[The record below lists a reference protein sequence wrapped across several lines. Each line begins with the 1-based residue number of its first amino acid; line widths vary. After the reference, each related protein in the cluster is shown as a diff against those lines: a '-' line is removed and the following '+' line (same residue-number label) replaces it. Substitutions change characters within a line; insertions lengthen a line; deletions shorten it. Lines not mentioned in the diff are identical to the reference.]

1 MRKVRI
7 FLIAIGSCFA
17 IVYFA
22 VLLYVGKNVLFDNK
36 IRSGA
41 ILVLGAKSY
50 MGSSYNPCLEA
61 RVAHASDLY
70 KQGFAKKII
79 MSGGTDKEDQ
89 KNEALT
95 MKEIAQGLHVP
106 EKDIILEKNSQSTY
120 ENILF
125 SKKIMQNNAVKSVI
139 IVTEPF
145 HSPRAALIAKKDG
158 LDFSVSP
165 TLTSQC
171 WQRWTYGSRFFLREP
186 FAVMYYFLKGRI

>member
-1 MRKVRI
+1 M
-7 FLIAIGSCFA
+7 
-17 IVYFA
+17 
-22 VLLYVGKNVLFDNK
+22 GKNVLIDNK
-36 IRSGA
+36 KRSEA

-50 MGSSYNPCLEA
+50 KGDSYNPCLVA
-61 RVAHASDLY
+61 RVSHAVDLY

-79 MSGGTDKEDQ
+79 MSGGTDQEDQ

-95 MKEIAQGLHVP
+95 MKEIAQGLHIP
-106 EKDIILEKNSQSTY
+106 EKDIILEKNSHSTY

-125 SKKIMQNNAVKSVI
+125 SKKIMQNNVIQSVI

-145 HSPRAALIAKKDG
+145 HSPRAVLIAQKDG

-165 TLTSQC
+165 TTTSQC

-186 FAVMYYFLKGRI
+186 FAIMYYFLKGRI